1 MIIQFILNKLI
12 QWLLPIILRRPV
24 TVAWLQCLCK
34 PMRDVNDEFLIFLEA
49 MKLRAYESA
58 QVMVLEDILNKE
70 FDAVSKLIYIDD
82 TGQQTSRR
90 YLYRRDESTLNP
102 IYIRT
107 SAESVPFNERVFL
120 RKWSFFEGISKEFK
134 VFIPAYISPENEDII
149 YNRVNNLKIATTS
162 FRIIRYSPLA

>member
-82 TGQQTSRR
+82 TGQQTSKR
-90 YLYRRDESTLNP
+90 YLFTRDETTSNP
-102 IYIRT
+102 LYVRT
-107 SAESVPFNERVFL
+107 SAETVPFTSRIFL
-120 RKWSFFEGISKEFK
+120 RPWSFFESISREFK
-134 VFIPAYISPENEDII
+134 VFIPAYISEENETII
-149 YNRVNNLKIATTS
+149 YNRVDNLKIATTT
-162 FRIIRYSPLA
+162 FRIIRYTP

>member
-34 PMRDVNDEFLIFLEA
+34 PLRDVNDEFLVFLEA

-58 QVMVLEDILNKE
+58 QVMLLEDILNKE
-70 FDAVSKLIYIDD
+70 FDAVTKLIYIDD

-90 YLYRRDESTLNP
+90 YIYTRAETTANP

-107 SAESVPFNERVFL
+107 SAETVPFTSRVFL
-120 RKWSFFEGISKEFK
+120 RAWSYFEAISKEFK
-134 VFIPAYISPENEDII
+134 VFIPDYITLENEAII
-149 YNRVNNLKIATTS
+149 YNRVNNLKIATTT
-162 FRIIRYSPLA
+162 FRIIRYTP